1 MGFVLLC
8 FWRVFFIWSCISV
21 SANAGRGTFKDRK
34 DFPVYKIRVHLWL
47 EFFSSSRQT
56 VQKIFELWIRK
67 VTILL
72 FLKVSQVY
80 LFSENNRAHFSSS
93 KVIKLSISTHFLLLF
108 LFLSGSLYLFD
119 MRD

>member
-1 MGFVLLC
+1 M
-8 FWRVFFIWSCISV
+8 
-21 SANAGRGTFKDRK
+21 
-34 DFPVYKIRVHLWL
+34 
-47 EFFSSSRQT
+47 
-56 VQKIFELWIRK
+56 QKIFELWIRK
-67 VTILL
+67 VMILL